1 MKILIVGAGIAG
13 LSAARILAKYHDVT
27 VIDKSKGVGGR
38 MATRKIGDCQ
48 ADHGAQYF
56 SVQSKDFQELINQ
69 LLAESIVSKWQLA
82 QRTNV
87 RYFGSEGMKMIP
99 KKMAE
104 NINVI
109 LTEKA
114 SRIVGNKLLAES
126 GNEYFFDQLIL
137 TQPVPQIQELLN
149 QSSMVISA
157 KDESVLNSVK
167 YEPCIAIMAV
177 LNRVTEIQ
185 NGGIM
190 LENQPVSWIADNF
203 QKGISIKPCVTLHA
217 SADFS
222 TENLEGDLN
231 GIAQKML
238 ESVEEFIPKSSI
250 ETFQVHRWRYSLASS
265 RYQSNFYQ
273 FDDKAIFMAGDG
285 FGIGNVEGAFLSGLN
300 VAEFILGTSLE
311 NAE

>member
-13 LSAARILAKYHDVT
+13 LSAAKILAKYHEVT
-27 VIDKSKGVGGR
+27 VIDKGRGVGGR

-56 SVQSKDFQELINQ
+56 SVQSKGFQYFINE

-82 QRTNV
+82 QRKNI
-87 RYFGSEGMKMIP
+87 RYFGSKGMKMIP

-109 LTEKA
+109 LNEKV
-114 SRIVGNKLLAES
+114 SEIVDNKLLSES
-126 GNEYFFDQLIL
+126 GREYIFDQLIL
-137 TQPVPQIQELLN
+137 TQPVPQIQELLK
-149 QSSMVISA
+149 QSSIIISA
-157 KDESVLNSVK
+157 KDEFALNLVK
-167 YEPCIAIMAV
+167 YEPCIAVIAV
-177 LNRVTEIQ
+177 LNKVTEIQ
-185 NGGIM
+185 NGGII
-190 LENQPVSWIADNF
+190 LENQPVAWIADNF
-203 QKGISIKPCVTLHA
+203 QKGISTKPCATLHA
-217 SADFS
+217 SAGFS

-231 GIAQKML
+231 VIAQQML
-238 ESVEEFIPKSSI
+238 ESVEEFIPKSSV

-265 RYQSNFYQ
+265 RYPATFYQ

-300 VAEFILGTSLE
+300 VAEFILETSLKT
-311 NAE
+311 AE

>member
-13 LSAARILAKYHDVT
+13 LSAAKILAKHHEVT
-27 VIDKSKGVGGR
+27 VIDKGRGVGGR

-56 SVQSKDFQELINQ
+56 SVQSKDFQYFIDE

-82 QRTNV
+82 QRTNI
-87 RYFGSEGMKMIP
+87 RYFGSKGMKMIP

-109 LTEKA
+109 LNEKV
-114 SRIVGNKLLAES
+114 SKIVDNKLLSES
-126 GNEYFFDQLIL
+126 GREYIFDQLIL
-137 TQPVPQIQELLN
+137 TQPVPQIQELLK
-149 QSSMVISA
+149 QSSILISA
-157 KDESVLNSVK
+157 KDESALNLVK
-167 YEPCIAIMAV
+167 YEPCIAVMAV
-177 LNRVTEIQ
+177 LNKMTEIQ

-190 LENQPVSWIADNF
+190 LENQPVAWIADNF
-203 QKGISIKPCVTLHA
+203 QKGISTKPCATLHA
-217 SADFS
+217 SANFS

-231 GIAQKML
+231 VIAQKML
-238 ESVEEFIPKSSI
+238 ESVEEFIPKSSV
-250 ETFQVHRWRYSLASS
+250 ETFQIHRWRYSLASS
-265 RYQSNFYQ
+265 RYPATFYQ

-300 VAEFILGTSLE
+300 VAEFILETSLKT
-311 NAE
+311 AE

>member
-1 MKILIVGAGIAG
+1 MKILIVGAGMAG
-13 LSAARILAKYHDVT
+13 LSAARILAKYHEVT
-27 VIDKSKGVGGR
+27 VVDKGRGVGGR

-56 SVQSKDFQELINQ
+56 SVQSDDFQSLINQ
-69 LLAESIVSKWQLA
+69 LLTENVVSTWQLA
-82 QRTNV
+82 QRTNI
-87 RYFGSEGMKMIP
+87 RYFGSKGMKTIP

-109 LTEKA
+109 LNEKV
-114 SRIVGNKLLAES
+114 SEIVNNKLLTES

-137 TQPVPQIQELLN
+137 TQPVPQIQELLK
-149 QSSMVISA
+149 QSSMLISA
-157 KDESVLNSVK
+157 KDESALNGIK
-167 YEPCIAIMAV
+167 YEPCIAVMTV
-177 LNRVTEIQ
+177 LNQVTEIPS
-185 NGGIM
+185 GGIM
-190 LENQPVSWIADNF
+190 LENQPVAWIADNF
-203 QKGISIKPCVTLHA
+203 QKGISDKPCVTLHA

-265 RYQSNFYQ
+265 RYPTSFYQ

-285 FGIGNVEGAFLSGLN
+285 FGIGNVEGAFLSGLK
-300 VAEFILGTSLE
+300 VAEFIVEKSLKT
-311 NAE
+311 AR